1 MNPFLLPVHH
11 TPTKNVTVRRLL
23 LVAVSLISVV
33 AVTLPRPASA
43 STAGWTDS
51 ELVPTSSTDSQV
63 NAVSCVSDSFCVA
76 GGRTETYGE
85 TKAFLS
91 TFDGKSWTD
100 HPADAAADTGSNSTV
115 LTVSCLSRNFCVAG
129 GYDKDATGNHHAFI
143 SMYNGTVWTDREVAG
158 QLNGG
163 GWAAV
168 FSVSCTSRTACVAG
182 GYYFDHSG
190 NNQSQAFV
198 SVYNGSTWVD
208 HEVAGSLNAGNSA
221 WLNSVSCTTATSC
234 AGGGFYTDG
243 NGNRQAFVTVYNGS
257 TWVDHEVVGSLD
269 VGAGQDGATVT
280 SVSCGSPTLC
290 VAGGSYTAGSD
301 INHYLV
307 HAFVSVY
314 NGKTWVGLDVA
325 SSLNQ
330 GQSASVNSV
339 TCTSATSCVAG
350 GVYTDIN
357 NVSQAFVSVFDGKVW
372 TDTELA
378 GSLNVGGRAQVN
390 SVSCA
395 SASACVASGFDRDG
409 DGGYQAFASMYDG
422 KMWADNAVA
431 GSLNVGQRA
440 TSYSVTCVITGFC
453 VTGGYYQT
461 AMYQHQAFAS
471 FSRLSAAPTS
481 AMPTIYFAFGS
492 SGLDD
497 AAKRSVKTVAK
508 YVVARHQSVVTLA
521 GFTDPV
527 GPASY
532 NRRLAAA
539 RAVAVRDYLTTQL
552 RSLGENGVGYVI
564 HAMGITNSGPT
575 YASDRKVTIR

>member
-1 MNPFLLPVHH
+1 MNPFLLLAHH
-11 TPTKNVTVRRLL
+11 APTKNVTVRRLL

-51 ELVPTSSTDSQV
+51 ELVPTNSTDSQV

-76 GGRTETYGE
+76 GGRTATYGE

-129 GYDKDATGNHHAFI
+129 GYDKDATGNHHAFV

-190 NNQSQAFV
+190 KNQSQAFV
-198 SVYNGSTWVD
+198 SIYNGNTWVD
-208 HEVAGSLNAGNSA
+208 HEVAGSLNAGNIA
-221 WLNSVSCTTATSC
+221 WLNSVSCSTATSC

-243 NGNRQAFVTVYNGS
+243 NGNRQAFVTVYNGG

-314 NGKTWVGLDVA
+314 NGKIWVDHDIA

-330 GQSASVNSV
+330 GQSASVKSV
-339 TCTSATSCVAG
+339 TCTSATSCVVG
-350 GVYTDIN
+350 GVYTDNN
-357 NVSQAFVSVFDGKVW
+357 NVSQAFVSVYDGKVW
-372 TDTELA
+372 DDTEVV
-378 GSLNVGGRAQVN
+378 GSWNVGNRAQVN
-390 SVSCA
+390 SLSCA
-395 SASACVASGFDRDG
+395 SASSCVAGGFLRDG
-409 DGGYQAFASMYDG
+409 NGGGQAFASKYDG
-422 KMWADNAVA
+422 KMWADNEVA

-440 TSYSVTCVITGFC
+440 TTMAVSCVITGFC
-453 VTGGYYQT
+453 VVGGYYQS
-461 AMYQHQAFAS
+461 ASYQHQAFVS
-471 FSRLSAAPTS
+471 FSTLPTGPTR
-481 AMPTIYFAFGS
+481 AMPSIYFASGS
-492 SGLDD
+492 CALDD
-497 AAKRSVKTVAK
+497 AAKNSLTTVAK

-521 GFTDPV
+521 GFTDSV
-527 GPASY
+527 GSASY

-539 RAVAVRDYLTTQL
+539 RAVAVREYLTAQL

-564 HAMGITNSGPT
+564 HAIGITHSGAT
-575 YASDRKVTIR
+575 DASDREVTIR